1 MVIFEKTAALK
12 KIIFSVACCLCSWLA
27 VAQSRYWQQEL
38 DYQIDV
44 TLNDTARTLDG
55 FLILDYK
62 NQSPDTL
69 RFIWFHLWPNAYKND
84 RTAFSDQLLK
94 QGRTDFYFS
103 KQEERGYI
111 NRLDFSS
118 GGRPLRVID
127 HPEHQDI
134 IQVELVQ
141 PLAPGASV
149 TIRTPFH
156 VKIPKMFSRGGYW
169 DKGFYLTQWY
179 PKPAVY
185 DAQGWHPMPY
195 VDQGEFYSEF
205 GSFQVQINV
214 PKSYQVAAGA
224 VLTDSTVLPEQ
235 PLKTYRYHL
244 LQAHDF
250 AWFADPQFVVKEDTL
265 HLDGDR
271 GILPLKTY
279 FLPGLNEKNWSGAI
293 DVIRRTIRERE
304 SLIGPYPYGVA
315 IAVESRKPGEG
326 GMEYPGITLI
336 DGGMSGRALEEVIS
350 HEVGHNWFYGALASN
365 ERRYPW
371 LDEGLNS
378 YYDRRFMAN
387 RPPET
392 SSRFAAKRFPPSMNQ
407 YLLRGIEE
415 LRLDQ
420 PIQTHSEQFG
430 VLQYGLMAYEKTA
443 DWLAQLEKRL
453 GRDRFD
459 AAMKSYYNTWRNKHP
474 QPQDFKAS
482 LERSTGE
489 DLSDWWNASQRIGSL
504 DSLPPVK
511 RKLKLVSWFGAADIR
526 KYHYVGV
533 APLVGYNQYDKFMVG
548 ALFHNLQY
556 PGKGFQFVAAP
567 MYATGAK
574 ALTGHANLQYHFLRK
589 TDGRRISVGLA
600 GASFHGADFT
610 DSSNKRTSLRFQK
623 FVPSITWNFKQ
634 KPGSTRYGFIQA
646 KSFLIREQGLR
657 FTRDTVN
664 QQDQISF
671 PSFNRYVNQLRVVL
685 GDTRALYPWDAEFQV
700 DQGKQFV
707 RLAFT
712 GNYHFNYASGG
723 GLDLRVFAG
732 KFFYTVDR
740 TFQAQFE
747 TDIYH
752 LNLTG
757 PKGNEDY
764 TYRNYFVGRSAFEGW
779 ASQQIMNRD
788 GFFKVRTDLLSAKV
802 GKTDNWLAAMNFS
815 TDIPKS
821 INPLQ
826 VLPIKIPIRLFA
838 DIGTFAEA
846 WDRNAG
852 TPRFLYDAGL
862 EIPLFENTVRI
873 FVPLIYSKVYKDY
886 FLSTIT
892 EKRFWRNISFSIDV
906 HRLNGRKLLAPIPF

>member
-1 MVIFEKTAALK
+1 MK
-12 KIIFSVACCLCSWLA
+12 KIILTVALCFSSWLLI
-27 VAQSRYWQQEL
+27 AQSRYWQQEL
-38 DYQIDV
+38 KYQIDV
-44 TLNDTARTLDG
+44 TLNDTARALDG

-94 QGRTDFYFS
+94 LGRTDFYFS

-134 IQVELVQ
+134 IQVELSQ
-141 PLAPGASV
+141 PLPPGSS
-149 TIRTPFH
+149 TNIRTPFH
-156 VKIPKMFSRGGYW
+156 VKIPKMFSRGGFW
-169 DKGFYLTQWY
+169 DNSFYVTQWY

-205 GSFQVQINV
+205 GNFQVQINV
-214 PKSYQVAAGA
+214 PKSYQVAAGGL
-224 VLTDSTVLPEQ
+224 LTDSTVFPDQ
-235 PLKTYRYHL
+235 RLKTYRYHL
-244 LQAHDF
+244 QQAHDF
-250 AWFADPQFVVKEDTL
+250 AWFADRNFLVKEDTMQ
-265 HLDGDR
+265 LDGDR
-271 GILPLKTY
+271 GSLQLKAY
-279 FLPGLNEKNWSGAI
+279 FLPGSEKNWTNAI
-293 DVIRRTIRERE
+293 DVIRRTIRDRE
-304 SLIGPYPYGVA
+304 ALIGPYPYGVA

-336 DGGMSGRALEEVIS
+336 DGGMSGRELEEVIS
-350 HEVGHNWFYGALASN
+350 HEVGHNWFYGALGTN
-365 ERRYPW
+365 ERDYPW

-378 YYDRRFMAN
+378 YYDRRYMAN
-387 RPPET
+387 RPAEPMNR
-392 SSRFAAKRFPPSMNQ
+392 SAAKRFPSSTNR
-407 YLLRGIEE
+407 YLLRGLEK
-415 LRLDQ
+415 LGLDQ
-420 PIQTHSEQFG
+420 PIQTHSERLGF
-430 VLQYGLMAYEKTA
+430 LQYGLIAYEKTA
-443 DWLAQLEKRL
+443 DWLELLEKRM

-459 AAMKSYYNTWRNKHP
+459 NAMKSYYRDWRDKHP
-474 QPQDFKAS
+474 QPADFKTS
-482 LERSTGE
+482 LEASTGE
-489 DLSDWWNASQRIGSL
+489 SLSDWWTASKRIGAL
-504 DSLPPVK
+504 DSLPPIK
-511 RKLKLVSWFGAADIR
+511 RKLKLISWFGAKDVR
-526 KYHYVGV
+526 QYHYVGI
-533 APLVGYNQYDKFMVG
+533 APALGYNQYDKLMVG
-548 ALFHNLQY
+548 TVIHNIQY
-556 PGKGFQFVAAP
+556 PLQGFQFVATP
-567 MYATGAK
+567 MYATGSK
-574 ALTGHANLQYHFLRK
+574 AFTGTVNLQYHILRNS
-589 TDGRRISVGLA
+589 DARRITLGLS
-600 GASFHGADFT
+600 GASFHGSDFT
-610 DSSNKRTSLRFQK
+610 DSSNTRTSLRFQK
-623 FVPSITWNFKQ
+623 IVPSITWNLKQ

-657 FTRDTVN
+657 FTRDTIN
-664 QQDQISF
+664 QQDIIRY

-802 GKTDNWLAAMNFS
+802 GKSDNWLAAMNFS

-821 INPLQ
+821 VNPLQ

-852 TPRFLYDAGL
+852 TPRFLYDAGF
-862 EIPLFENTVRI
+862 EIPLFDNTIRV

-906 HRLNGRKLLAPIPF
+906 HRLSARKFFAPIPF

>member
-12 KIIFSVACCLCSWLA
+12 KILLTVACCISSWLL
-27 VAQSRYWQQEL
+27 VAQSRYWQQEVN
-38 DYQIDV
+38 YQLDV

-62 NQSPDTL
+62 NHSPDTL
-69 RFIWFHLWPNAYKND
+69 RFIWFHLWSNAYKND
-84 RTAFSDQLLK
+84 RTAFSDQFLK
-94 QGRTDFYFS
+94 IGRTDFYFS

-111 NRLDFSS
+111 NRLDFSA

-134 IQVELVQ
+134 VQVELAQ
-141 PLAPGASV
+141 PLIPGASV

-156 VKIPKMFSRGGYW
+156 VKIPKLFSRGGYW
-169 DKGFYLTQWY
+169 DNAFYLTQWY

-195 VDQGEFYSEF
+195 LDQGEFYSEF
-205 GSFQVQINV
+205 GDFNVQINI
-214 PKSYQVAAGA
+214 PKSYQVAAGGF
-224 VLTDSTVLPEQ
+224 LTDSTVFADQ
-235 PLKTYRYHL
+235 RLKTYRYRL
-244 LQAHDF
+244 QQAHDF
-250 AWFADPQFVVKEDTL
+250 AWFADPLFIKKEDTL
-265 HLDGDR
+265 QLDGDR
-271 GILPLKTY
+271 GVVQLKAY
-279 FLPGLNEKNWSGAI
+279 FLPGSEKAWSGALE
-293 DVIRRTIRERE
+293 VMRKTIRDRE
-304 SLIGPYPYGVA
+304 ALIGPYPYGVA

-336 DGGMSGRALEEVIS
+336 DGRMSGRALDEVIS
-350 HEVGHNWFYGALASN
+350 HEIGHNWFYGALASN
-365 ERRYPW
+365 ERAHPW

-378 YYDRRFMAN
+378 YYDRRFMTN
-387 RPPET
+387 RPTE
-392 SSRFAAKRFPPSMNQ
+392 RIDKFAAKRFPPTTNR
-407 YLLRGIEE
+407 YLLGGLEK
-415 LRLDQ
+415 LQLDQ
-420 PIQTHSEQFG
+420 PIQTPSEQFG
-430 VLQYGLMAYEKTA
+430 FLQYGLIAYEKTA
-443 DWLAQLEKRL
+443 DWLELLEKRI
-453 GRDRFD
+453 GRARFD
-459 AAMKSYYNTWRNKHP
+459 AAMQQYFRDWRYKHP
-474 QPQDFKAS
+474 QPTDFKAS
-482 LERSTGE
+482 LEASTGQS
-489 DLSDWWNASQRIGSL
+489 LTDWWTASQRIGPL
-504 DSLPPVK
+504 DSLPPIK
-511 RKLKLVSWFGAADIR
+511 RKIKWMSWFGAKDLR
-526 KYHYVGV
+526 QYHYVGI
-533 APLVGYNQYDKFMVG
+533 APAIGYNQYDKVMVG
-548 ALFHNLQY
+548 AVLHNLQY
-556 PGKGFQFVAAP
+556 PGEGFQFLVAP
-567 MYATGAK
+567 MFATGSK
-574 ALTGHANLQYHFLRK
+574 ALTGTANLQYHILRK
-589 TDGRRISVGLA
+589 SDGRRISIGLA
-600 GASFHGADFT
+600 AARFHGNDFT
-610 DSSNKRTSLRFQK
+610 DSANKRTALQFQK
-623 FVPSITWNFKQ
+623 IVPSITWHFKQ
-634 KPGSTRYGFIQA
+634 TPGSSRYGFIQA
-646 KSFLIREQGLR
+646 KSFLIQEQGLR
-657 FTRDTVN
+657 FTRDTIN
-664 QQDQISF
+664 QQDVIRF

-700 DQGKQFV
+700 DQGRQFV

-747 TDIYH
+747 TDLYH

-757 PKGNEDY
+757 PKGKEDY

-815 TDIPKS
+815 TDIPSS

-862 EIPLFENTVRI
+862 ELPLFENTVRI

-906 HRLNGRKLLAPIPF
+906 HRLNARKVMAPIPF